1 MTQDYEAARTAALA
15 EGRQKIEERL
25 RAIEREDRKFDFQV
39 NWERSAMRRVLLELL
54 QSLQDKN

>member
-15 EGRQKIEERL
+15 EVRQKIEERL

-39 NWERSAMRRVLLELL
+39 NWERVLLELL